1 LVWEIDIALNYWY
14 NNKLKFYVYFRI
26 TRKVFNMKAMKI
38 LAGFLAAAFAV
49 LGIATAALGI
59 YVSFQSIG
67 VEPVLLETPEAAIN
81 QVTVMLDKVQ
91 QGDFNGAGAMMQGSP
106 DLGVD
111 RDASD
116 AVGVL
121 IWEAFVD
128 SFTYELVGDCYATDS
143 GVAQDL
149 RITCLE
155 ISSVTVSLRE
165 RSQSKLEQRVAEA
178 EDISEVYD
186 EENNY
191 REDVVMAVLYEAA
204 QDALAQDA
212 KTVTYELTVNLI
224 HDEDQWRII
233 PDDALLKAI
242 SGGILK

>member
-1 LVWEIDIALNYWY
+1 
-14 NNKLKFYVYFRI
+14 
-26 TRKVFNMKAMKI
+26 MKAKKI
-38 LAGFLAAAFAV
+38 LSGILAAIFAL
-49 LGIATAALGI
+49 LGIATTAMGI

-67 VEPVLLETPEAAIN
+67 ASPVLLETPEAAI
-81 QVTVMLDKVQ
+81 QQIGLMLDKVQ
-91 QGDFNGAGAMMQGSP
+91 RGDYNGAGAMMQGSP

-111 RDASD
+111 REASD
-116 AVGVL
+116 EVGVL

-128 SFTYELVGDCYATDS
+128 SFTYEIVGECYATDS

-155 ISSVTVSLRE
+155 ISSVTASLRE
-165 RSQSKLEQRVAEA
+165 RSRSKLEELLASA
-178 EDISEVYD
+178 EDISDVYD
-186 EENNY
+186 ENNNY

-212 KTVTYELTVNLI
+212 QTVTYEVTVNLV
-224 HDEDQWRII
+224 HDEDRWWII

>member
-1 LVWEIDIALNYWY
+1 
-14 NNKLKFYVYFRI
+14 
-26 TRKVFNMKAMKI
+26 MKSMKI
-38 LAGFLAAAFAV
+38 LAGFLAAVFAV

-67 VEPVLLETPEAAIN
+67 AEPVLLKTPNAAIN
-81 QVTVMLDKVQ
+81 QIALMLDKVQ
-91 QGDFNGAGAMMQGSP
+91 QGDYNGAGAMMQGTP

-111 RDASD
+111 RAASD
-116 AVGVL
+116 EVGVL

-128 SFTYELVGDCYATDS
+128 SFTYEIVGDCYATDS

-155 ISSVTVSLRE
+155 IGSVTASLRE
-165 RSQSKLEQRVAEA
+165 RSQSKLEQRLAEA
-178 EDISEVYD
+178 ENISDVYD
-186 EENNY
+186 EQHNY

-204 QDALAQDA
+204 QDALAEDA
-212 KTVTYELTVNLI
+212 KTVTYELTVNLV
-224 HDEDQWRII
+224 HDEGHWWII
-233 PDDALLKAI
+233 PDDELLKAI

>member
-1 LVWEIDIALNYWY
+1 
-14 NNKLKFYVYFRI
+14 
-26 TRKVFNMKAMKI
+26 MKAKKI
-38 LAGFLAAAFAV
+38 LSGILAAIFAL
-49 LGIATAALGI
+49 LGIATTAMGI

-67 VEPVLLETPEAAIN
+67 ASPVLLETPEAAI
-81 QVTVMLDKVQ
+81 QQIGLMLDKVQ
-91 QGDFNGAGAMMQGSP
+91 RGDYNGAGAMMQGSP

-111 RDASD
+111 RKASD
-116 AVGVL
+116 EVGVL

-128 SFTYELVGDCYATDS
+128 SFTYEIVGECYATDS

-155 ISSVTVSLRE
+155 ISSVTASLRE
-165 RSQSKLEQRVAEA
+165 RSRSKLEELLASA
-178 EDISEVYD
+178 EDISDVYD
-186 EENNY
+186 ENNNY

-212 KTVTYELTVNLI
+212 QTVTYEVTVNLV
-224 HDEDQWRII
+224 HDEDRWWII

>member
-1 LVWEIDIALNYWY
+1 
-14 NNKLKFYVYFRI
+14 
-26 TRKVFNMKAMKI
+26 MKAKKI
-38 LAGFLAAAFAV
+38 LSGILAAIFAL
-49 LGIATAALGI
+49 LGIATTAMGI

-67 VEPVLLETPEAAIN
+67 ASPVLLETPEAAI
-81 QVTVMLDKVQ
+81 QQIGLMLDKVQ
-91 QGDFNGAGAMMQGSP
+91 QGDYNGAGAMMQGSP

-111 RDASD
+111 REASD
-116 AVGVL
+116 EVGVL

-128 SFTYELVGDCYATDS
+128 SFTYEIVGECYATDS

-155 ISSVTVSLRE
+155 ISSVTASLRE
-165 RSQSKLEQRVAEA
+165 RSQSKLEELLASA
-178 EDISEVYD
+178 EDISDVYD
-186 EENNY
+186 ENNNY

-212 KTVTYELTVNLI
+212 QTVTYEVTVNLV
-224 HDEDQWRII
+224 HDEDRWWII

>member
-1 LVWEIDIALNYWY
+1 
-14 NNKLKFYVYFRI
+14 
-26 TRKVFNMKAMKI
+26 MKAMKI
-38 LAGFLAAAFAV
+38 LAGFLAAVFAV

-149 RITCLE
+149 LITCLE

>member
-1 LVWEIDIALNYWY
+1 
-14 NNKLKFYVYFRI
+14 
-26 TRKVFNMKAMKI
+26 MKAKKI
-38 LAGFLAAAFAV
+38 LSGILAAIFAL
-49 LGIATAALGI
+49 LGIATTAMGI

-67 VEPVLLETPEAAIN
+67 ASPVLLETPEAAI
-81 QVTVMLDKVQ
+81 QQIGLMLDKVQ
-91 QGDFNGAGAMMQGSP
+91 QGDYNGAGAMMQGSP

-111 RDASD
+111 RKASD
-116 AVGVL
+116 EVGVL

-128 SFTYELVGDCYATDS
+128 SFTYEIVGECYATDS

-155 ISSVTVSLRE
+155 ISSVTASLRE
-165 RSQSKLEQRVAEA
+165 RSRSKLEELLASA
-178 EDISEVYD
+178 EDISDVYD
-186 EENNY
+186 ENNNY

-212 KTVTYELTVNLI
+212 QTVTYEVTVNLV
-224 HDEDQWRII
+224 HDEDRWWII